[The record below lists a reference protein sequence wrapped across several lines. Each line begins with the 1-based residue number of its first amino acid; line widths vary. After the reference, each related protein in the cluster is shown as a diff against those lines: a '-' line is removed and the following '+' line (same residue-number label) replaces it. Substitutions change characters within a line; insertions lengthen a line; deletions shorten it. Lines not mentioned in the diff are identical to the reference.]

1 MKITIEVDENE
12 LQKAIIDIVA
22 KESVRSYFKRDEG
35 KGVEKAVKDVVYSQ
49 KEELITRCVNR
60 AAAELKRKAL
70 PELLKMM
77 GED

>member
-1 MKITIEVDENE
+1 MKIAIEVDETE

-22 KESVRSYFKRDEG
+22 KESVRSYFKCDEG
-35 KGVEKAVKDVVYSQ
+35 KGVEKAVKEVVYSQ

-60 AAAELKRKAL
+60 AVAELKRKAL